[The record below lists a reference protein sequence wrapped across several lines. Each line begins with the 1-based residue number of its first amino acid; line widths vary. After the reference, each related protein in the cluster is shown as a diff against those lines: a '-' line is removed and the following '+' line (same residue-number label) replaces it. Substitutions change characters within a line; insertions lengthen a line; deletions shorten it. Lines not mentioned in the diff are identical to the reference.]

1 MDSRQLSN
9 LPTVDTLSSADL
21 PTLRAYYAQLEGTP
35 VPKSLKSDLLRAHLA
50 WTVQALQQKHKPV
63 ALRQRLLDKSQ
74 LPGQFNTLNYSPGTR
89 LIREW
94 QGETHEVTILDTGY
108 RYQGQ
113 HYRSLS
119 GVASDITGAHWSGPR
134 FFGLNK
140 QAAPA

>member
-1 MDSRQLSN
+1 MHSNTSSCRPTLDALSN
-9 LPTVDTLSSADL
+9 ADL
-21 PTLRAYYAQLEGTP
+21 LTLRIYYAELEGAP
-35 VPKSLKSDLLRAHLA
+35 APKSLKSDLLRAHLA

-63 ALRQRLLDKSQ
+63 AMRQRLLDKAQ
-74 LPGQFNTLNYSPGTR
+74 LPGQSPSLNYSPGTR

-94 QGETHEVTILDTGY
+94 QGKTHEITILETGY
-108 RYQGQ
+108 RYQGR

-140 QAAPA
+140 QAASA